1 MKGKLKAYN
10 FDITDKK
17 ITIVTKKFNITL
29 EKETSAI
36 EMKTETYEP
45 DIQLCETSWIPF
57 DNYVEVNLGIVKRFL
72 GKDADKGDLV
82 IVGDEVSY
90 ELVPIDQYVTVYGA
104 MSELSETYASSLTV
118 YGTMSDIG
126 EIQNSAMWVYGTM
139 SENAEMY
146 ATYEINYGAMSDTGM
161 SSV

>member
-57 DNYVEVNLGIVKRFL
+57 DNYVEVNLGILKRFL

-82 IVGDEVSY
+82 FATDSVSY
-90 ELVPIDQYVTVYGA
+90 ELVPVDQYFTFYGAISELSEIYANSLIVYGAMSDIGKVLNSVLTVYGA
-104 MSELSETYASSLTV
+104 MSE
-118 YGTMSDIG
+118 
-126 EIQNSAMWVYGTM
+126 
-139 SENAEMY
+139 NAEVY